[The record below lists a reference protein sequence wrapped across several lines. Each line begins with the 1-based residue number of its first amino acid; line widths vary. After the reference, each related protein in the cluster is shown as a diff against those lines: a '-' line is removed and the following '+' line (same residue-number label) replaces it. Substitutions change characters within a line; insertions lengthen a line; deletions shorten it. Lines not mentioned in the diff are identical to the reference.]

1 MVCWRFVVIGG
12 IDGFSRLVM
21 YLKCV
26 DNNIFRMVLD
36 CFLFGVDIYGF
47 FMRVWLDKGLE
58 NVIVVDYMLLE
69 WGDGSMIIGKSMYN

>member
-1 MVCWRFVVIGG
+1 
-12 IDGFSRLVM
+12 M

-47 FMRVWLDKGLE
+47 FMRVRLDKGLE
-58 NVIVVDYMLLE
+58 NVLVVDYMLLE

>member
-1 MVCWRFVVIGG
+1 MF
-12 IDGFSRLVM
+12 D
-21 YLKCV
+21 
-26 DNNIFRMVLD
+26 
-36 CFLFGVDIYGF
+36 VDIYGF